1 MKIVIAPD
9 SFKESMSAM
18 EAACAI
24 EKGFQKVMPDAEYV
38 KVPMADGGEGT
49 VRSMVDATGGEIRK
63 ETVTGPL
70 GTEVEAFYGITG
82 DRKMAVIEMAAASG
96 IHLVPKEKRNPLVTT
111 TKGTGELIRAALDQG
126 VKRIV
131 IGIGGSAT
139 NDGGA
144 GMAQA
149 LGAKLLDKDGNPL
162 GVGGGELSKLDSI
175 DLSQLDP
182 RLKEVHI
189 EVACDV
195 DHPLTGERGA
205 SAVFGPQKG
214 ATPEMVAI
222 LDANLARYAQVVKE
236 TLGIDVDPIPG
247 AGAAGG
253 LGAGLVAFLGA
264 SLKRGVDVVAE
275 AVQLDKHM
283 VQASLVITGEGK
295 IDGQT
300 IHGKTP
306 VGVAK
311 RAKKYGIPVIG
322 IAGMLGENCD
332 AVYRHGIDALFSIVP
347 GTVSLETALLNGEK
361 YTEQLAGN
369 LARLIRLKQMVDGT
383 GAD

>member
-24 EKGFQKVMPDAEYV
+24 EKGFKQVFPDAEYV

>member
-264 SLKRGVDVVAE
+264 SLKRRVDVVAE

>member
-162 GVGGGELSKLDSI
+162 GFGGGELSKLDSI

-283 VQASLVITGEGK
+283 AQASLVITGEGK

>member
-49 VRSMVDATGGEIRK
+49 VRSMVDATVGEIRK

-70 GTEVEAFYGITG
+70 GTEVEAFYGITW

-149 LGAKLLDKDGNPL
+149 LGARLLDRDGNPL
-162 GVGGGELSKLDSI
+162 GFGGGELSKLDSI

-283 VQASLVITGEGK
+283 AQASLVITGEGK

>member
-49 VRSMVDATGGEIRK
+49 VRSMVDATVGEIRK

-70 GTEVEAFYGITG
+70 GTEVEAFYGITW

-149 LGAKLLDKDGNPL
+149 LGARLLDRDGNPL
-162 GVGGGELSKLDSI
+162 GFGGGELSKLDSI

-205 SAVFGPQKG
+205 SAVFGPQKERPRKWWPSWMP
-214 ATPEMVAI
+214 TW
-222 LDANLARYAQVVKE
+222 
-236 TLGIDVDPIPG
+236 
-247 AGAAGG
+247 
-253 LGAGLVAFLGA
+253 
-264 SLKRGVDVVAE
+264 
-275 AVQLDKHM
+275 
-283 VQASLVITGEGK
+283 
-295 IDGQT
+295 
-300 IHGKTP
+300 P
-306 VGVAK
+306 VMRK
-311 RAKKYGIPVIG
+311 W
-322 IAGMLGENCD
+322 
-332 AVYRHGIDALFSIVP
+332 
-347 GTVSLETALLNGEK
+347 
-361 YTEQLAGN
+361 
-369 LARLIRLKQMVDGT
+369 
-383 GAD
+383 

>member
-283 VQASLVITGEGK
+283 AQASLVITGEGK